1 MISFSKF
8 IKLVELNEGKKE
20 YLAKYSN
27 EPDITD
33 VINKFWIIKPRLN
46 APENDIDYWIKKP
59 YLEFKNF
66 VINYINTHPNVNQ
79 TNRQLRHVQY
89 DKYAKEAE
97 KYGAKM
103 LGYAGDYEV
112 WYIPSYEASVQ
123 IGRFYKGI
131 WAKWCISSE
140 NSDYFYN
147 NYGDYEFIF
156 MVLSGKNPEVENF
169 NKIALQL
176 YDSDGFTYETIWDQ
190 TDEGYSD
197 LEYDETL
204 KDTNIPKYVEQAIEM
219 FNDSGLTRDKYI
231 EQNAIKLANDREWIK
246 KTLFEDHPELVI
258 LQNSTYRV
266 NYTAKWL
273 NYIIEDD
280 NVDFVKNIL
289 NYDYFENFYSD
300 DVPSFG
306 NMDDAEKIFN
316 NMLKPYNI
324 TWSMIEDIYKGLDV
338 NIDSAIQNWID
349 EHLIDDFSE
358 GQGYAACYND
368 CQIDGMGN
376 DARESIIKQL
386 KDRMPFLKEIKLN
399 DQLLLVCEFTKED
412 LIPIIKKFLKIES
425 NEDPITLSLYDDYN
439 ELEKIEIEEPYYGWS
454 GFNENMMIEAIKS
467 FAKRLIGFIT
477 MQKDIDGQMYFDFDK
492 VDNPENI

>member
-59 YLEFKNF
+59 YLDFKNF

-147 NYGDYEFIF
+147 NYGDYEFVF
-156 MVLSGKNPEVENF
+156 MVLSEKNPEVENF

-176 YDSDGFTYETIWDQ
+176 YNSDGFTYETIWDQ

-197 LEYDETL
+197 LEYDEEL

-231 EQNAIKLANDREWIK
+231 EQNAIKLVNDREWIK
-246 KTLFEDHPELVI
+246 KTLFEDHPELII

-280 NVDFVKNIL
+280 NVDFVENIL
-289 NYDYFENFYSD
+289 AHQS
-300 DVPSFG
+300 
-306 NMDDAEKIFN
+306 EK
-316 NMLKPYNI
+316 
-324 TWSMIEDIYKGLDV
+324 V
-338 NIDSAIQNWID
+338 NI
-349 EHLIDDFSE
+349 
-358 GQGYAACYND
+358 
-368 CQIDGMGN
+368 
-376 DARESIIKQL
+376 
-386 KDRMPFLKEIKLN
+386 
-399 DQLLLVCEFTKED
+399 
-412 LIPIIKKFLKIES
+412 KFK
-425 NEDPITLSLYDDYN
+425 
-439 ELEKIEIEEPYYGWS
+439 
-454 GFNENMMIEAIKS
+454 FH
-467 FAKRLIGFIT
+467 
-477 MQKDIDGQMYFDFDK
+477 
-492 VDNPENI
+492 